1 MLLQMMEKLYVGYRI
16 ARDLEDHWELMRP
29 GKTRYED
36 WTNEQIQ
43 ERFGNVEER
52 MEAMSLEDIIKNYQE
67 RVEEECQGDNPFLI
81 DESTVESLKQEVKV
95 EKEMIEKEKEEEE
108 EREMKMKEEEENE
121 IPTNPSLEIE
131 EDENE
136 EEYETNEYY
145 MTREDLEK
153 MMNDDGT
160 ITINGQRLKIEE
172 IMDVGDEEM
181 VDEEVPF
188 LEVVEEE
195 FQENKMDKAQRRQ
208 KLRENNQK
216 RRSKGRR

>member
-1 MLLQMMEKLYVGYRI
+1 
-16 ARDLEDHWELMRP
+16 MRP

-52 MEAMSLEDIIKNYQE
+52 MEAMSLEDIIKSYQQ

-81 DESTVESLKQEVKV
+81 DESTVESLKQEVK
-95 EKEMIEKEKEEEE
+95 EDKEKEE
-108 EREMKMKEEEENE
+108 KEEKEEKVVE
-121 IPTNPSLEIE
+121 EVEEDKQDKDVSTNPSLDVE
-131 EDENE
+131 ESGNE

-172 IMDVGDEEM
+172 IMDVEDQEV

-195 FQENKMDKAQRRQ
+195 FQENKMDRAQRRQ

-216 RRSKGRR
+216 KRSKGRR